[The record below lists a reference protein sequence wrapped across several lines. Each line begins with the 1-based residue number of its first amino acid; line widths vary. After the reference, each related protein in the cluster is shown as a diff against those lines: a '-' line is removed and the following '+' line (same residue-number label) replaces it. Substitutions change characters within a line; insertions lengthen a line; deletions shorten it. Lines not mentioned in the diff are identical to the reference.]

1 MCVAHAIMSL
11 KEDAAAAGGAEVEV
25 TCPTFSPRPLTNL
38 AKLDETHSLAPITDM
53 HVVMPSASA
62 TAAAAAGAAISGAA
76 GVSAAAPQ
84 VRSGVC

>member
-1 MCVAHAIMSL
+1 MSL

-25 TCPTFSPRPLTNL
+25 TCPTFSPRPLTNPLTNL
-38 AKLDETHSLAPITDM
+38 AKLDETHSLAPIPDM

-62 TAAAAAGAAISGAA
+62 TSAAAAGAAISGAA

-84 VRSGVC
+84 VRS